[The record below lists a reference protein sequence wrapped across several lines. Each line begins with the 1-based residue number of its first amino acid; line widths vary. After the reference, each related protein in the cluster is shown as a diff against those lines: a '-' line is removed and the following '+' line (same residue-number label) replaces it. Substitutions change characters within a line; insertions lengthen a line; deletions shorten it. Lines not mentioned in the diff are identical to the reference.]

1 MGLVS
6 VAVVGWR
13 KSRRPCFV
21 HYMVSTIG
29 VGEGRRSGRG
39 GGRLVDGEERPVGDA
54 HFDRES
60 MPVRSARRRTIE
72 CVRSHFLRVSE
83 AGNVDPKDVDEALFM
98 FKVGIPAGE
107 CADQWPKLPV
117 GKS

>member
-1 MGLVS
+1 MGLVP
-6 VAVVGWR
+6 VAMAGWR

-21 HYMVSTIG
+21 HHMVSTNG
-29 VGEGRRSGRG
+29 GRRGEKSGRD

-83 AGNVDPKDVDEALFM
+83 AGNVDPKDVDKVLFM
-98 FKVGIPAGE
+98 FNG
-107 CADQWPKLPV
+107 
-117 GKS
+117 